1 MTDLA
6 GKVALVTGGARGIGR
21 AAAEALYRAGA
32 VVAIADLDEQG
43 AAEAARSLGERAL
56 GLHVDVASAE
66 AVQAMV
72 EQVVR
77 VFGGVDIL
85 VNSAGICKRG
95 RALEISE
102 KEWDLV
108 IAINLKGTFLCC
120 RAALPS
126 MIQRGWGR
134 IVNVASISGKIGGLM
149 VGVHYAASKGG
160 VLALTKGLAREVAP
174 HGITVNAVCP
184 ALVDTDM
191 SSLFTD
197 EELKRYIGTVPLRRL
212 GKPEDVAQAVLY
224 LCSEEASYITG
235 EVLDING
242 GLLMD

>member
-1 MTDLA
+1 
-6 GKVALVTGGARGIGR
+6 
-21 AAAEALYRAGA
+21 
-32 VVAIADLDEQG
+32 
-43 AAEAARSLGERAL
+43 
-56 GLHVDVASAE
+56 VD
-66 AVQAMV
+66 
-72 EQVVR
+72 QVIK

-85 VNSAGICKRG
+85 VNSAGICKR
-95 RALEISE
+95 RRMLEIPE

-108 IAINLKGTFLCC
+108 LAINLKGTFLCC

-126 MIQRGWGR
+126 MIERGWGR

>member
-6 GKVALVTGGARGIGR
+6 GKVAIVTGGARGIGR
-21 AAAEALYRAGA
+21 AAAEALYQAGTA
-32 VVAIADLDEQG
+32 VAIADLDEPG
-43 AAEAARSLGERAL
+43 AVEAARSLGEKAL
-56 GLHVDVASAE
+56 GLYVDVASAE

-72 EQVVR
+72 DQVMK

-85 VNSAGICKRG
+85 VNSAGICRRG
-95 RALEISE
+95 RMLEIPE

-108 IAINLKGTFLCC
+108 LAINLKGTFLCC

-126 MIQRGWGR
+126 MIERGWGR

-174 HGITVNAVCP
+174 HGITVNSVCP

-197 EELKRYIGTVPLRRL
+197 EELKTYIGTVPLRRL
-212 GKPEDVAQAVLY
+212 GKPEDVAQAILY

>member
-32 VVAIADLDEQG
+32 AVAIADLDEPG

-56 GLHVDVASAE
+56 GLYVDVASAE

-72 EQVVR
+72 DQVIK

-85 VNSAGICKRG
+85 VNSAGICKR
-95 RALEISE
+95 RRMLEIPE

-108 IAINLKGTFLCC
+108 LAINLKGTFLCC

-126 MIQRGWGR
+126 MIERGWGR

>member
-6 GKVALVTGGARGIGR
+6 GKVALVTGGAGGIGR

-32 VVAIADLDEQG
+32 AVAIADLDEPG

-56 GLHVDVASAE
+56 GLYVDVASAE

-72 EQVVR
+72 DQVIK

-85 VNSAGICKRG
+85 VNSAGICKR
-95 RALEISE
+95 RRMLEIPE

-108 IAINLKGTFLCC
+108 LAINLKGTFLCC

-126 MIQRGWGR
+126 MIERGWGR

>member
-6 GKVALVTGGARGIGR
+6 GKVAIVTGGARGIGR
-21 AAAEALYRAGA
+21 AVAEALYQAGA
-32 VVAIADLDEQG
+32 AVAIADLDEPG

-56 GLHVDVASAE
+56 GLYVDVASAE

-72 EQVVR
+72 DQVIK

-85 VNSAGICKRG
+85 VNSAGICKR
-95 RALEISE
+95 RRMLEIPE

-108 IAINLKGTFLCC
+108 LAINLKGTFLCC

-126 MIQRGWGR
+126 MIERGWGR

>member
-1 MTDLA
+1 MMDLA
-6 GKVALVTGGARGIGR
+6 RKVAIVTGGARGIGR
-21 AAAEALYRAGA
+21 AAAEALYSAGA
-32 VVAIADLDEQG
+32 AVAIADLDEPG

-56 GLHVDVASAE
+56 GLYVDVVSAE
-66 AVQAMV
+66 AVQAMADR
-72 EQVVR
+72 VVR

-95 RALEISE
+95 RMPEISE

-108 IAINLKGTFLCC
+108 LDVNLKGTFLCC
-120 RAALPS
+120 RAALPQ
-126 MIQRGWGR
+126 MVERGWGR

-197 EELKRYIGTVPLRRL
+197 EELQRYIGTVPLRRL